1 MKLTELKKLA
11 TRHNIK
17 GRSSMNK
24 AELERA
30 LARVKKSRKPA
41 KKKSRKPA
49 KKKSRKPAKKKSR
62 KPAKKKSR
70 KPAKKKSRKPAKKK
84 FIIMCD
90 YTDKSLVLVGS
101 TYAHKEEIKKAGGK
115 YNPNLSVGKGW
126 VFPKTKKKVVEKLVK
141 KMRKRSG

>member
-41 KKKSRKPA
+41 KKKSRKT
-49 KKKSRKPAKKKSR
+49 S
-62 KPAKKKSR
+62 
-70 KPAKKKSRKPAKKK
+70 
-84 FIIMCD
+84 
-90 YTDKSLVLVGS
+90 
-101 TYAHKEEIKKAGGK
+101 
-115 YNPNLSVGKGW
+115 
-126 VFPKTKKKVVEKLVK
+126 
-141 KMRKRSG
+141 

>member
-62 KPAKKKSR
+62 KPAKKK
-70 KPAKKKSRKPAKKK
+70 

-90 YTDKSLVLVGS
+90 YTDKSIVLLGS
-101 TYAHKEEIKKAGGK
+101 TYAHKEEIKKAEIGRA
-115 YNPNLSVGKGW
+115 SCRERV
-126 VFPKTKKKVVEKLVK
+126 
-141 KMRKRSG
+141 